1 MKSFE
6 QKLNSPF
13 FKYSKLVFDILVLN
27 IIFILISLLSLFVLF
42 FPGLVSIH
50 KVMNNF
56 VNNTDLPTYKTYFLE
71 IKKQWSFTWRLS
83 LLGWTIIL
91 ILGALVYLDISI
103 IINTTQSYIGYGS
116 LIIIIPVILVFVS
129 ILVNLMLYNNYYD
142 DDTFKMMIKKSALI
156 TLEKKLLTFLN
167 IIIFVCFVVLLFFF
181 PVLLPFIS
189 FSLYIYLVEI
199 INKKAFIE
207 ISNQE
212 KERALR
218 EENLFLPIKVED
230 EK

>member
-13 FKYSKLVFDILVLN
+13 FKYSKLAFDILVLN
-27 IIFILISLLSLFVLF
+27 IIFILISVLSLFVLF

-56 VNNTDLPTYKTYFLE
+56 VNNRDLPTYKTYFLE

-103 IINTTQSYIGYGS
+103 IINTAQSYIGYGS

-156 TLEKKLLTFLN
+156 TLKKKLLTFLN

>member
-56 VNNTDLPTYKTYFLE
+56 VNNRDLPTYKTYFLE
-71 IKKQWSFTWRLS
+71 IKKKWSFTWRLS

-156 TLEKKLLTFLN
+156 TLKKKLLTFLN

-199 INKKAFIE
+199 INKKEFIE

>member
-27 IIFILISLLSLFVLF
+27 IIFILISLLSFFVLF

-56 VNNTDLPTYKTYFLE
+56 VNNRDLPAYKTYFLE

-156 TLEKKLLTFLN
+156 TLKKKLLTFLN

>member
-56 VNNTDLPTYKTYFLE
+56 VNNRDLLTYKTYFLE

-83 LLGWTIIL
+83 LLGWAIIL

-156 TLEKKLLTFLN
+156 TLKKKLLTFLN

>member
-27 IIFILISLLSLFVLF
+27 IMFILISLLSLFVLF

-56 VNNTDLPTYKTYFLE
+56 VNNMDLPTYKTYFLE

-156 TLEKKLLTFLN
+156 TLKKKLLTFLN

-181 PVLLPFIS
+181 PVSLPFIS

>member
-1 MKSFE
+1 M
-6 QKLNSPF
+6 
-13 FKYSKLVFDILVLN
+13 
-27 IIFILISLLSLFVLF
+27 
-42 FPGLVSIH
+42 
-50 KVMNNF
+50 
-56 VNNTDLPTYKTYFLE
+56 
-71 IKKQWSFTWRLS
+71 
-83 LLGWTIIL
+83 LGWTIIL

-156 TLEKKLLTFLN
+156 TLKKKLLTFLN

>member
-1 MKSFE
+1 
-6 QKLNSPF
+6 
-13 FKYSKLVFDILVLN
+13 
-27 IIFILISLLSLFVLF
+27 
-42 FPGLVSIH
+42 
-50 KVMNNF
+50 
-56 VNNTDLPTYKTYFLE
+56 
-71 IKKQWSFTWRLS
+71 
-83 LLGWTIIL
+83 
-91 ILGALVYLDISI
+91 
-103 IINTTQSYIGYGS
+103 
-116 LIIIIPVILVFVS
+116 
-129 ILVNLMLYNNYYD
+129 MLYNNYYD

-156 TLEKKLLTFLN
+156 TLKKKLLTFLN

-189 FSLYIYLVEI
+189 FSLYIYLVET